1 MQAGKWQIPETL
13 LYTHDNFWV
22 KLEGNQAL
30 VGLTEYGQYTIGDVL
45 YLELVSP
52 GTELEQGGSFGSVES
67 GKWVGSL
74 VAPVSGVVMEIN
86 SELETDPRKVNSD
99 PYGQGWMIKVRLN
112 SPEDAD
118 GLMDAAAYAQW
129 VEEQVRREM
138 EDEVVL

>member
-1 MQAGKWQIPETL
+1 
-13 LYTHDNFWV
+13 
-22 KLEGNQAL
+22 
-30 VGLTEYGQYTIGDVL
+30 
-45 YLELVSP
+45 
-52 GTELEQGGSFGSVES
+52 
-67 GKWVGSL
+67 
-74 VAPVSGVVMEIN
+74 MEIN